1 MPFTSAF
8 GSSVRECS
16 LSVHEYHWSIG
27 GRTGR
32 HTSFGTRGSQV
43 QILPLRPIFLQC
55 DQAPLKRVVAVS
67 SATGTVIGTETISHI
82 RAGRCAHSSASGLA
96 NGRAGLLTS
105 PALAVPTRPRPPA
118 EAKYA
123 TRGVRRTFYRLLFL
137 DGDRIFRSCSQFGS
151 LASSFTSA
159 WLVAARARHPF
170 GRELAHDQEI

>member
-105 PALAVPTRPRPPA
+105 QLLANAASAASLQKDCTEKTATPSSQGKVCNPRG
-118 EAKYA
+118 EENI
-123 TRGVRRTFYRLLFL
+123 L
-137 DGDRIFRSCSQFGS
+137 
-151 LASSFTSA
+151 
-159 WLVAARARHPF
+159 
-170 GRELAHDQEI
+170 